1 MWSRWEYS
9 IFLGFSERRGATRGA
24 PLLGSAYLQ
33 RALIEGCWITARRGG
48 RAQRSGKLKDWKQ
61 APKGASE
68 ESGHPPGETVRSG
81 GRRSQHRLPITWSG
95 GSRYDLNFKKWTG
108 WPNVWLHY
116 HKACWYNRA
125 TIGGSIKLGVG
136 GREKAQT
143 REFMTDCIVQ
153 NSGLVFANIHYIHSL
168 CKKKAFSCRTLD
180 GFRKNPKIPS
190 LPSLRHPQN
199 RLHKSNKVTMS
210 VIQQKVFASKAF
222 ILRISLNGRPELVN
236 RTSFRQNSGFCNFF
250 RNEKAWYRPFNNS
263 NTLVEW
269 AYLKKSI

>member
-33 RALIEGCWITARRGG
+33 RALIEGCWITARRGV

-136 GREKAQT
+136 GKEKTQT

-153 NSGLVFANIHYIHSL
+153 NSGLVFANIHYIHSP
-168 CKKKAFSCRTLD
+168 CKKEGLFLQDLGWVSKKPKNSFFTKPKAP
-180 GFRKNPKIPS
+180 PK
-190 LPSLRHPQN
+190 
-199 RLHKSNKVTMS
+199 
-210 VIQQKVFASKAF
+210 
-222 ILRISLNGRPELVN
+222 
-236 RTSFRQNSGFCNFF
+236 
-250 RNEKAWYRPFNNS
+250 
-263 NTLVEW
+263 
-269 AYLKKSI
+269 